1 MRQYAWYSPEL
12 DVIVLQTIRDGWCRT
27 TFEWYWYDLADVRV
41 MGSLEDPMQRYLWL
55 PLGEL

>member
-12 DVIVLQTIRDGWCRT
+12 NVIVLQSITDGCRIA
-27 TFEWYWYDLADVRV
+27 FEWGWHDVAKLQ
-41 MGSLEDPMQRYLWL
+41 SLESKEDPMQRYLWL